1 MFKNWKQSTKDT
13 LFDFDGKVHTCT
25 CNPITYNTEGWF
37 ACFFYFCL
45 FCFLF
50 YKLTYMCTTL
60 KDCIFTSN
68 SFTLWKYTRRTWCL
82 EGGRGDCNQNTKILI
97 KNSALS
103 INIAPFSVIIII
115 LDILVSR
122 TWLIRKEIAT
132 DIFSKII
139 LLFNTLINLL
149 MLVHSSAG
157 LRIRK
162 ISNFTCMYVCHER
175 QFVALNIHALRHLW
189 SWKKCTCV
197 FS

>member
-1 MFKNWKQSTKDT
+1 MF
-13 LFDFDGKVHTCT
+13 FF
-25 CNPITYNTEGWF
+25 IF
-37 ACFFYFCL
+37 ACFV
-45 FCFLF
+45 FCFINLRTCALHWKTVFLRQTASLF
-50 YKLTYMCTTL
+50 ENTRGGHGV
-60 KDCIFTSN
+60 
-68 SFTLWKYTRRTWCL
+68 WK
-82 EGGRGDCNQNTKILI
+82 GGGDCNQNTQILI

-103 INIAPFSVIIII
+103 INIAPFSVIVII

-162 ISNFTCMYVCHER
+162 ISNFTCLYVCHER

-189 SWKKCTCV
+189 SWKKMYA
-197 FS
+197 FSVNLMSLAC

>member
-1 MFKNWKQSTKDT
+1 MIRKGG
-13 LFDFDGKVHTCT
+13 LHV
-25 CNPITYNTEGWF
+25 
-37 ACFFYFCL
+37 FFYFCL

-82 EGGRGDCNQNTKILI
+82 EGGRGDCNQNTQILI

-122 TWLIRKEIAT
+122 TWLIRKEIAA

-175 QFVALNIHALRHLW
+175 QFVAVNIHALRHLW
-189 SWKKCTCV
+189 SWKKMYS
-197 FS
+197 FSVYLMSLAC

>member
-1 MFKNWKQSTKDT
+1 MHYTERLYFYVKQLHSLKIYEKD
-13 LFDFDGKVHTCT
+13 LVF
-25 CNPITYNTEGWF
+25 
-37 ACFFYFCL
+37 
-45 FCFLF
+45 
-50 YKLTYMCTTL
+50 
-60 KDCIFTSN
+60 
-68 SFTLWKYTRRTWCL
+68 
-82 EGGRGDCNQNTKILI
+82 GGGGAIVIRIHKFWL

-103 INIAPFSVIIII
+103 INMAPFSVIVII

-122 TWLIRKEIAT
+122 TWLIRKEIAA

-175 QFVALNIHALRHLW
+175 QFVAVNIHMHCVICEVG
-189 SWKKCTCV
+189 KKCIRFQFIWCH
-197 FS
+197 SLAS

>member
-1 MFKNWKQSTKDT
+1 MF
-13 LFDFDGKVHTCT
+13 FF
-25 CNPITYNTEGWF
+25 IF
-37 ACFFYFCL
+37 ACFV
-45 FCFLF
+45 FCFINLRTCALHWKTVLLRQTASLF
-50 YKLTYMCTTL
+50 EN
-60 KDCIFTSN
+60 I
-68 SFTLWKYTRRTWCL
+68 L
-82 EGGRGDCNQNTKILI
+82 EGPGVWKGGGAIVIRIHKFWL

-122 TWLIRKEIAT
+122 TWLIRKEIAA

-175 QFVALNIHALRHLW
+175 QFVAVNIHALRHLW
-189 SWKKCTCV
+189 SWKKCIRFQFIWCH
-197 FS
+197 SLAS